1 MRTHV
6 AILLLLGLLF
16 AIPWTAISTAQDPNG
31 ADGRQYYERSGD
43 WYFVENDTEYRVH
56 PDVISVRFRGGIDN
70 LGDFLDRAAVFSA
83 SERNALG
90 KLETVRSN
98 RLGIHDLR
106 IPQGGD
112 VFDTLAVLRQSDLI
126 DFAEE
131 NTIGSYGLTPNDSNY
146 SSLWG
151 LHNTGQTGGSSDA
164 DMDAP
169 EAWDL
174 SVGDPSIVVGVLDS
188 GTEYTH
194 VDLANNMYKNTAD
207 PINGSDDDGNG
218 RIDDFH
224 GWDFFN
230 NNNDPRGPF
239 WHGTHVAGCV
249 AAVTN
254 NGTGVAG
261 LGGGFNGNDG
271 LRVWPI
277 GVGDNFPDGSIL
289 DDAIIYSAD
298 MGNQVITMSLTVGSS
313 SAIDA
318 ALDYAYNTVGA
329 VVTCAAGNGGGSVTY
344 PATNSN
350 CIAVAATN
358 HFDNRA
364 SFSNQGSALEVSAPG
379 EDILSTQNGNTYA
392 SSSGTSFAAPYA
404 AALAGLILSVA
415 PGLPN
420 TAVRQLMKDTCDDIE
435 DPGFDNQTGFGRINA
450 AEALAAVAS
459 TDPPIINLLTPDCG
473 RVNGPTSVT
482 ITGQFFIGSISVT
495 FDGTPATFVNVIDDT
510 TVIAGCPA
518 GTIMESVDVELTST
532 FGSDTAVNGFTY
544 VGTVTSFGT
553 PAVGGT
559 FSYSP
564 NGVPNGDYGLVID
577 YVAGNKLKKGMNFR
591 IDFSPAFEIVHDA
604 FRTADLPLNNFGQ
617 RTTQY
622 DIPDDP
628 GLIGQPLYA
637 EAVFDGNGPAPG
649 RDLQLGKNRVD
660 DIIVP

>member
-1 MRTHV
+1 MKTHV
-6 AILLLLGLLF
+6 GVLLLLGALF
-16 AIPWTAISTAQDPNG
+16 AIPWTALSASQTSEVLG
-31 ADGRQYYERSGD
+31 GRDYYQRSGD
-43 WYFVENDTEYRVH
+43 WYFVENDQEYRVN
-56 PDVISVRFRGGIDN
+56 PEVISVRFRGVETLSEMLDATSVFN
-70 LGDFLDRAAVFSA
+70 L
-83 SERNALG
+83 SERDTLSR
-90 KLETVRSN
+90 LETLRSN

-106 IPQGGD
+106 ITDGSD
-112 VFDTLAVLRQSDLI
+112 VFDVLETLRKSDLI

-131 NTIGSYGLTPNDSNY
+131 NTFGHYGAIPNDS
-146 SSLWG
+146 SFTQLWG
-151 LHNTGQTGGSSDA
+151 LNNTGQTGGSSDA

-169 EAWDL
+169 EAWDI
-174 SVGDPSIVVGVLDS
+174 SVGDPSVIVAVLDS

-194 VDLANNMYKNTAD
+194 TDLADNMYKNTAD
-207 PINGSDDDGNG
+207 PINGSDDDNNG
-218 RIDDFH
+218 FTDDFH

-230 NNNDPRGPF
+230 GNNDPRGPF

-249 AAVTN
+249 AATTN

-298 MGNQVITMSLTVGSS
+298 MGCQVITLSLTVGSS

-329 VVTCAAGNGGGSVTY
+329 FIDCAAGNGGGSVSY

-350 CIAVAATN
+350 VMAVAATN

-364 SFSNQGSALEVSAPG
+364 GFSNVGSALEVSAPG
-379 EDILSTQNGNTYA
+379 EDILSTQNGNSYA
-392 SSSGTSFAAPYA
+392 SSSGTSFAAPYV

-420 TAVRQLMKDTCDDIE
+420 TAVRQVLQETCDDIE
-435 DPGFDNQTGFGRINA
+435 DPGFDNETGWGRINA
-450 AEALAAVAS
+450 FEALNSVAS
-459 TDPPIINLLTPDCG
+459 TDPPIINSLSPDCG

-482 ITGQFFIGSISVT
+482 ISGENFVGAVSVT
-495 FDGTPATFVNVIDDT
+495 FDGQPANFVTVLNDT
-510 TVIAGCPA
+510 TVIAGCPT
-518 GTIMESVDVELTST
+518 GTVMESIDVSLTST
-532 FGSDTAVNGFTY
+532 FGTDTVVNGFTY
-544 VGTVTSFGT
+544 MGTVSSFGT
-553 PAVGGT
+553 PSIGT
-559 FSYSP
+559 TFNYSP
-564 NGVPNGDYGLVID
+564 NGIPNSDWGLVID
-577 YVAGNKLKKGMNFR
+577 YVAGMKVKKGMNFR
-591 IDFSPAFEIVHDA
+591 INFSPDWEVVHDS
-604 FRTADLPLNNFGQ
+604 FRTADNQLNGFGQ
-617 RTTQY
+617 SSAQY
-622 DIPDDP
+622 FIPDDP

-649 RDLQLGKNRVD
+649 RDLQLGKDRVD